1 MQRFN
6 TDIFRHNL
14 KQARLVSG
22 FGQKELAKEAKLRN
36 LKRVGDIEDGSG
48 DPTIDEMYSLS
59 LALDQP
65 FDKML
70 TMKATVVVKWDFLD
84 A

>member
-1 MQRFN
+1 MQAYD

-22 FGQKELAKEAKLRN
+22 FGQKELSEKAKLRN

-48 DPTIDEMYSLS
+48 DPTLDEMYTLS
-59 LALDQP
+59 LTLDQP

-70 TMKATVVVKWDFLD
+70 TGKAKVVLAWE
-84 A
+84 